1 MNAQSQKTVANCA
14 ELKIHIYECRKEPY
28 LAAAS
33 SYHITVDPK
42 LFMPVVTPY
51 LAAFY
56 ALALNLGYG
65 FFCGL
70 LLFLINLSG
79 SRVLGFAVLSGYEN
93 NNLRAGKE
101 RQPLCRQFNL
111 QKNKMIDMII
121 ALQYNEAVK
130 SGIENI

>member
-28 LAAAS
+28 LAA
-33 SYHITVDPK
+33 
-42 LFMPVVTPY
+42 
-51 LAAFY
+51 FY

-65 FFCGL
+65 FFCGS

-101 RQPLCRQFNL
+101 RQPLCR
-111 QKNKMIDMII
+111 
-121 ALQYNEAVK
+121 
-130 SGIENI
+130 

>member
-28 LAAAS
+28 LAAA
-33 SYHITVDPK
+33 
-42 LFMPVVTPY
+42 
-51 LAAFY
+51 Y
-56 ALALNLGYG
+56 ALVLNLGYG
-65 FFCGL
+65 FFCGS

-79 SRVLGFAVLSGYEN
+79 SRVLSGYEN

>member
-28 LAAAS
+28 LAAA
-33 SYHITVDPK
+33 
-42 LFMPVVTPY
+42 
-51 LAAFY
+51 Y
-56 ALALNLGYG
+56 ALVLNLGYG
-65 FFCGL
+65 FFCGS

-79 SRVLGFAVLSGYEN
+79 SRFAGSSIC
-93 NNLRAGKE
+93 K
-101 RQPLCRQFNL
+101 
-111 QKNKMIDMII
+111 KNKMIDMII

>member
-1 MNAQSQKTVANCA
+1 MNDQSQKTVANCA
-14 ELKIHIYECRKEPY
+14 ELKIHIFECRKEPY
-28 LAAAS
+28 LAAA
-33 SYHITVDPK
+33 
-42 LFMPVVTPY
+42 
-51 LAAFY
+51 Y
-56 ALALNLGYG
+56 ALVLNLGYG
-65 FFCGL
+65 FFCGS

>member
-1 MNAQSQKTVANCA
+1 MYERSEPKNSCKLRGAQNPYIRVPQRAVSRGVLCLGA
-14 ELKIHIYECRKEPY
+14 ESRLRLFLR
-28 LAAAS
+28 LAS
-33 SYHITVDPK
+33 V
-42 LFMPVVTPY
+42 
-51 LAAFY
+51 
-56 ALALNLGYG
+56 
-65 FFCGL
+65 
-70 LLFLINLSG
+70 LINLSG

-130 SGIENI
+130 SGIGNI

>member
-14 ELKIHIYECRKEPY
+14 ELKIHIEPY
-28 LAAAS
+28 LAAA
-33 SYHITVDPK
+33 
-42 LFMPVVTPY
+42 
-51 LAAFY
+51 Y
-56 ALALNLGYG
+56 ALVLNLGYG
-65 FFCGL
+65 FFCGS